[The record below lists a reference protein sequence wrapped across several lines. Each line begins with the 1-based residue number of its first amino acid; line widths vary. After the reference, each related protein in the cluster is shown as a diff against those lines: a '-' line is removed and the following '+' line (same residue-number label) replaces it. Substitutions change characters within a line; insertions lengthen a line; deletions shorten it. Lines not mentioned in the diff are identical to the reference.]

1 MNHSYL
7 MKYISYHLHTFVRKY
22 SLQKELLE
30 SFCART
36 QFDDRLV
43 TSDVSSL
50 FSDLWKIA
58 SAPILAS
65 SSQQI
70 TYALIPTPEHLFIV
84 GPVCFIE
91 PVYLPHTFE
100 TNTLDQS
107 LLASIPRCTFENFMN
122 DVLLAYNLYQE
133 SPLDKSTFLLSN
145 FISPEADQNLQKHF
159 SELVFQNREYGKSHN
174 PYDQELR
181 EFSSIEHGDL
191 EQLKRSHEEDYT
203 GEVGQLAKD
212 PLRQAKNISIV
223 LITLASRAAI
233 RGGLLPEVSFSLSDS
248 YIQKIE
254 ECNDIP
260 ALFHLSRGAEFQ
272 YAQMVKDI
280 IEQKKGLQNKNP
292 NPHINKCK
300 DYIFA
305 HLHDKILITDIADE
319 LQINANYLSELFH
332 KCEKMSL
339 TEFIR
344 NEKIKLAKNLLV
356 YSQYT
361 YIEIASYLGFS
372 SQSHLGKQFKH
383 VTGYTLKQYRQE
395 FGMKEFTDDN

>member
-1 MNHSYL
+1 
-7 MKYISYHLHTFVRKY
+7 
-22 SLQKELLE
+22 
-30 SFCART
+30 
-36 QFDDRLV
+36 
-43 TSDVSSL
+43 
-50 FSDLWKIA
+50 
-58 SAPILAS
+58 
-65 SSQQI
+65 
-70 TYALIPTPEHLFIV
+70 
-84 GPVCFIE
+84 
-91 PVYLPHTFE
+91 
-100 TNTLDQS
+100 
-107 LLASIPRCTFENFMN
+107 MN